1 MAGGGSGPR
10 GRSEFRA
17 SVEVS
22 GATETAEQLRM
33 MGARAYNTL
42 PLMEQLVEV
51 LAETSKQRVESA
63 PWAPLTEST
72 VARKEAQGSN
82 PAILRDEPR
91 VWKGAPTRTR
101 DALYRALTTSGAPGQ
116 VKRVTRTW
124 AIFGVDAAG
133 NHKLFYARFVQNV
146 KGKRR
151 RILAINQETALVIIE
166 RVGSWL
172 RFGEGAGQSG
182 YLRGSYGFKGSPTRG
197 K

>member
-17 SVEVS
+17 TVEVS
-22 GATETAEQLRM
+22 GATETAAAFRS

-42 PLMEQLVEV
+42 PLMEVIKERLFE
-51 LAETSKQRVESA
+51 ASKERVESA
-63 PWAPLTEST
+63 PWAPLTEGT
-72 VARKEAQGSN
+72 IARKVEQGSN

-91 VWKGAPTRTR
+91 MWKGSATRRR
-101 DALYRALTTSGAPGQ
+101 DALYTALTVSGAPGQ
-116 VKRVTRTW
+116 VKRCTRTW

-133 NHKLFYARFVQNV
+133 NHSLYYARFVQNV
-146 KGKRR
+146 KGTKR
-151 RILAINQETALVIIE
+151 RILAINQSVALEVTE
-166 RVGSWL
+166 MVGSWV

-182 YLRGSYGFKGSPTRG
+182 YLRGSFGFKGSPTRG